1 MTASLK
7 LPAAGAMM
15 KTLIVGIAPTL
26 LQVRTIAVSFLDL
39 GSTKALRS
47 SPVCVLLAFMPAFSS
62 LYAKV

>member
-1 MTASLK
+1 
-7 LPAAGAMM
+7 MM

-26 LQVRTIAVSFLDL
+26 LQVRIIAVCFLDL
-39 GSTKALRS
+39 GSPKALRS